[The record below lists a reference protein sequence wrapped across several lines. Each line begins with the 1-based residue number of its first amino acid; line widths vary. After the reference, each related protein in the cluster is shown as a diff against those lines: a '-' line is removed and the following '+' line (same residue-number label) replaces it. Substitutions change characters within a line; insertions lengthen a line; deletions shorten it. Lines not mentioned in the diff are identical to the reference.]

1 MGGGGGGGTS
11 LMMSKGYNLIN
22 VSSYGTQVGGVWSFL
37 ISEGHD
43 LVYVRMYKQLYP
55 ALTPC
60 SSGLVPRAPTFD
72 GSPFLRPRKNR
83 GAAVSL
89 PGMGQVKLRPGST
102 HTPLHNFDP
111 RNIPDD
117 LMSLE
122 DFLAESEKT
131 PNRVSEGVVWVCGN
145 VLL

>member
-1 MGGGGGGGTS
+1 MMG
-11 LMMSKGYNLIN
+11 KECNLIN

-43 LVYVRMYKQLYP
+43 LVYVHMYKQLYP
-55 ALTPC
+55 AAPPLLTPC

-83 GAAVSL
+83 GAAVNL

-111 RNIPDD
+111 GNIPDD

-131 PNRVSEGVVWVCGN
+131 PNRVSGGVVWVCGN
-145 VLL
+145 VSL